1 MNPTYRVRRAT
12 LDDIPALSV
21 IWSSMRFPVPELSKQ
36 ITEFQVA
43 ENQNGEIVG
52 ALGLQMV
59 ERQGRIHSEGFTD
72 FSLADMLRPKLWERL
87 QSVATN
93 HGLLRFWTQENAP
106 FWSHGGLDKADEETL
121 AKLPAAWRGLPG
133 PWWTL
138 KLKEDLETLISAD
151 REFAVFM
158 QAEKERTQRT
168 FQQARLMKII
178 ASLIALALLGIVV
191 VFGVIFIKRSAQ
203 LKRRGDIHLIPPRV
217 FLAKAG

>member
-1 MNPTYRVRRAT
+1 
-12 LDDIPALSV
+12 
-21 IWSSMRFPVPELSKQ
+21 MRFPVPELSKQ

-52 ALGLQMV
+52 ALALQMA

-72 FSLADMLRPKLWERL
+72 FSLADALRPKLWERL

-106 FWSHGGLDKADEETL
+106 FWSHGGLDKADQETL

-133 PWWTL
+133 PWFTL
-138 KLKEDLETLISAD
+138 KLREDLDTLISAD

-168 FQQARLMKII
+168 FQQARVMKIV
-178 ASLIALALLGIVV
+178 ASIIALALLGAVV
-191 VFGVIFIKRSAQ
+191 IFGVIFLKHSSQ
-203 LKRRGDIHLIPPRV
+203 LKRRSDWQVSPPTTFPARAV
-217 FLAKAG
+217 